1 MRQSVPFRL
10 LADIK
15 DEETDNAPNIQ
26 LDINIEHNNCFSVL
40 LAEMRT
46 SGQREYNRVPKQINI

>member
-1 MRQSVPFRL
+1 ME
-10 LADIK
+10 IK
-15 DEETDNAPNIQ
+15 NVSKNQDNLKEEQRAIVL